1 MMLRMPSMTSAPTG
15 RLHALARLAEFVSSA
30 SDIDESLGQIAR
42 AAVGLLDATVVAVW
56 VADETTRTL
65 ELRVASDEKIVAG
78 HPNRRAVYGQGGAGW
93 VAVHRRPLRIDDMQ
107 SDPRLRSGRWLAE
120 HGVRTAYAVPIMHG
134 HELLGVL
141 VLYHTRPFDLGADDH
156 ELLDAFTAHA
166 GVAIRNARL
175 YAQSESRRRAAEA
188 LIELNR
194 VCSETLDLDTVVG
207 RIVDSVHRLLGV
219 QESALY
225 RLDPESGD
233 LVAFALAGK
242 GSRSL
247 GTGTVFPRGTGV
259 VGLAVAQRQPVFSP
273 NILTDA
279 RLTQA
284 PHVRARLERVAYR
297 AVLALP
303 LFVQDRVIG
312 ALAACADEG
321 HTFSEDETRLAQ
333 AFADQA
339 ALVLENAQLF
349 EETKRRRREAE
360 SLAEIGRLISQSLD
374 FDEVGQR
381 IVGSVRGLF
390 GAVGAALYLTDAVSG
405 DLVLRAGTGE
415 STEWNRVLPSGSG
428 AAGLA
433 IRLREPVATADLLT
447 DARIVLSPTAL
458 AQIAR
463 SDVRAVLDVPLL
475 SGERAF
481 GVLAIGDRVGRV
493 FRADEV
499 RLAQTFVDQAAIA
512 LDNARLYAETTR
524 QKREA
529 EMLRDENGRLF
540 EEAERR
546 RSQAEAA
553 DRAKS
558 QFLATMSHEIRTPM
572 NGIIGM
578 TSLLLD
584 TELTAEQQEYAETVR
599 RSGDAL
605 LVIIN
610 DILDFSKIGA
620 GKLELDAAPFGLR
633 AMLGETLETVAPLA
647 HHKGLALAYEVA
659 PGVPDG
665 LVGDRGRLG
674 QILINL
680 VGNAIKFTTRG
691 DVMVRVD
698 TASDGEEA
706 VTLHLSVRDTG
717 IGITAEQQRVIFK
730 AFQQADSSTTRQYGG
745 TGLGL
750 AICQRLAELMG
761 GGVRVESAVG
771 EGSTFHVTLRLARAT
786 TPITAPAPAP
796 PDAPAPAATDRP
808 ALRVLIAEDNRVNQ
822 IVITRLLAKQGHH
835 VTLCADGREAVA
847 AFEAEAFDLVLM
859 DVQMPEMDGFAA
871 TAEIRRREAGRP
883 GRHLPIVALT
893 AFAMSG
899 DRERCLAAGMD
910 DYLSKPI
917 KREEFTA
924 MLARIFGDG
933 GPALDVDAALEYVGG
948 DRELLGELLTVF
960 SEDAPGYLEAL
971 GRALDRS
978 NPGDLMK
985 AAHTLKGSLWALG
998 ARTAAALAEDLER
1011 IGRAGGLDG
1020 ALPLR
1025 ARLEHEI
1032 TRVLHAAAACSTPP
1046 PS

>member
-1 MMLRMPSMTSAPTG
+1 MTSGARG

-42 AAVGLLDATVVAVW
+42 AAVGLLDATVASVW
-56 VADETTRTL
+56 VADETARTL
-65 ELRVASDEKIVAG
+65 ELRAASDDTMLAG
-78 HPNRRAVYGQGGAGW
+78 HPNRDIAYGEGGAGW
-93 VAVHRRPLRIDDMQ
+93 VAIHHRPLRIDDMQ
-107 SDPRLRSGRWLAE
+107 SDPRLRSGGWLAE
-120 HGVRTAYAVPIMHG
+120 QGVRSAYAVPIMHG
-134 HELLGVL
+134 NELLGVL
-141 VLYHTRPFDLGADDH
+141 VLFHVRPFDLGPDDH
-156 ELLDAFTAHA
+156 ELLDAFTAHV

-225 RLDPESGD
+225 RLDGESGD

-259 VGLAVAQRQPVFSP
+259 VGLAVARRQSVFSP
-273 NILTDA
+273 NILTDG

-284 PHVRARLERVAYR
+284 PHVRERLERVAYR

-303 LFVQDRVIG
+303 LFVQDRAIG

-339 ALVLENAQLF
+339 ALVLQNAQLF

-360 SLAEIGRLISQSLD
+360 SLAEIGRLISRSLD

-381 IVGSVRGLF
+381 IVGSVRDLF
-390 GAVGAALYLTDAVSG
+390 NAVGAALYLLDATTG
-405 DLVLRAGTGE
+405 ELVLRVGDGE
-415 STEWNRVLPSGSG
+415 SADWNRMLPSGAG

-433 IRLREPVATADLLT
+433 IRLRQSIFTTDLLT
-447 DARIVLSPTAL
+447 DPRLELPPEAR

-463 SDVRAVLDVPLL
+463 SACRAVLDVPLL

-481 GVLAIGDRVGRV
+481 GILAIGDRVGRV
-493 FRADEV
+493 FHPDEV
-499 RLAQTFVDQAAIA
+499 RLAQMFVDQAAIA
-512 LDNARLYAETTR
+512 LDNARLYADTTR
-524 QKREA
+524 QKSEA
-529 EMLRDENGRLF
+529 EILRDENARLF
-540 EEAERR
+540 EEAEQR

-578 TSLLLD
+578 TSLLLE
-584 TELTAEQQEYAETVR
+584 TELTAEQRDYAETVR

-610 DILDFSKIGA
+610 DILDFSKIEA
-620 GKLELDAAPFGLR
+620 GKLELDSTPFGLR
-633 AMLGETLETVAPLA
+633 DMLGETLKTVAPLA
-647 HHKGLALAYEVA
+647 HRKGLALTCEVA
-659 PGVPDG
+659 AGVPDG
-665 LVGDRGRLG
+665 LRGDRGRIG
-674 QILINL
+674 QIVLNL
-680 VGNAIKFTTRG
+680 VGNAIKFTPRG
-691 DVMVRVD
+691 EVVVSVD
-698 TASDGEEA
+698 AEPDGDEA

-717 IGITAEQQRVIFK
+717 IGITPEQQRVIFK

-761 GGVRVESAVG
+761 GHVRVESVPG
-771 EGSTFHVTLRLARAT
+771 EGSTFHVTLRLARAAIPT
-786 TPITAPAPAP
+786 STPPRAAPQ
-796 PDAPAPAATDRP
+796 AAAAGRP
-808 ALRVLIAEDNRVNQ
+808 ALRVLVAEDNRVNQ
-822 IVITRLLAKQGHH
+822 LVISRLLAKHGHH
-835 VTLCADGREAVA
+835 VVLCANGRDAVA

-859 DVQMPEMDGFAA
+859 DVQMPEMDGFEA
-871 TAEIRRREAGRP
+871 TAEIRRREAERP

-917 KREEFTA
+917 KNEQLTDV
-924 MLARIFGDG
+924 LARVSGAAC
-933 GPALDVDAALEYVGG
+933 PALDVAAALAYVDG
-948 DRELLGELLTVF
+948 DRELLAELLTVF
-960 SEDAPGYLEAL
+960 SEDAPGHLEAL
-971 GRALDRS
+971 RCALDQAI
-978 NPGDLMK
+978 PGDLMK
-985 AAHTLKGSLWALG
+985 AAHTFKGSLRALG
-998 ARTAAALAEDLER
+998 AGNAAALAEDLER

-1020 ALPLR
+1020 AADLLP
-1025 ARLEHEI
+1025 RLEQEV
-1032 TRVLHAAAACSTPP
+1032 TRVLRAAASPIV
-1046 PS
+1046 